1 MKVKDERGIDNRFDD
16 NDYQDIIDDFHRC
29 SNFAVGCENCKASSL
44 MPDSKFTTY
53 CDFLRYHVNYIQ
65 EKLEKAF
72 NNL

>member
-1 MKVKDERGIDNRFDD
+1 MKVKDERGGVYIFDD
-16 NDYQDIIDDFHRC
+16 KDYQDIIDDFHNC
-29 SNFAVGCENCKASSL
+29 SNFSAGCENCKASKL

-72 NNL
+72 NDL